1 MLRQLTSL
9 NASMGTEFENKTEN
23 DMNCG
28 DYLQKA
34 PFDLPLKTN
43 VNDLPVCSPRVLKSE
58 AENQKLADLQEGLFC
73 SH

>member
-1 MLRQLTSL
+1 MTL

-28 DYLQKA
+28 GYLQKA
-34 PFDLPLKTN
+34 PFDLPLKSS

-58 AENQKLADLQEGLFC
+58 AENQKLADLQKGLFC